1 MLYNKFMF
9 YSLKEKLTKT
19 LRNVQGKGK
28 LSERNME
35 ETLKEIR
42 VALLESDVNYQVV
55 KDFLEKVRQESIGQD
70 VLNAVEPGQLLIKI
84 VNDELIRLLGDEDN
98 EIHFAPEGL
107 TTIMIVGLQGTGKT
121 TQAAKLANLLK
132 KKGRKPML
140 VAADIIRPA
149 AIDQL
154 KTLGDQINVEVYS
167 EGTEVKVLTQV
178 ENAIAY
184 AKQKGYDVAI
194 IDTAGRLQIDEV
206 LMQELKD
213 IKDLV
218 HPEEILLTVD
228 ALTGQDIVNVANS
241 FNDLLNVTGLILT
254 KFDGDSKGGAALSVK
269 AVTGVPIKYTGVGE
283 KISDLETFHP
293 DRLAQR
299 ILGMGDVVSFVEK
312 AQEEMDMKKA
322 EEAANHLLEGKFTMD
337 DLLNSIEQSRKL
349 GPLSS
354 IMKMMPGMSDMAN
367 AINDSDADNE
377 LKRIK
382 AIIQSMTPE
391 EREDP
396 SIMRSSHKR
405 RIAKGS
411 GTKVEDVNK
420 LCNQYDKMKKLF
432 KNMSSMKS
440 LFKF

>member
-1 MLYNKFMF
+1 MF
-9 YSLKEKLTKT
+9 DSLQEKLTKT

-42 VALLESDVNYQVV
+42 IALLESDVNYKVV

-70 VLNAVEPGQLLIKI
+70 VLNSVEPGQLLVKI
-84 VNDELIRLLGDEDN
+84 VHDQIIELLGDEDN
-98 EIHFAPEGL
+98 SLNFNDKGL
-107 TTIMIVGLQGTGKT
+107 TKIMIVGLQGTGKT

-132 KKGRKPML
+132 KQGKKPML
-140 VAADIIRPA
+140 LAADIIRPA
-149 AIDQL
+149 AIEQL
-154 KTLGDQINVEVYS
+154 KTLGKQIDGEVYS
-167 EGTEVKVLTQV
+167 DGTDVDVLSQV
-178 ENAIAY
+178 ANGVDY
-184 AKQKGYDVAI
+184 AQKKNYDVVL
-194 IDTAGRLQIDEV
+194 IDTAGRLQIDET
-206 LMQELKD
+206 LMKELKD
-213 IKDLV
+213 IKDMIE
-218 HPEEILLTVD
+218 PEEILLTVD
-228 ALTGQDIVNVANS
+228 AMTGQDIVNVANA
-241 FNDLLNVTGLILT
+241 FNDLLDVTGLILT

-269 AVTGVPIKYTGVGE
+269 AVTGVPIKFTGVGE
-283 KISDLETFHP
+283 KISDIETFHP
-293 DRLAQR
+293 ERLAQR
-299 ILGMGDVVSFVEK
+299 ILGMGDIVTFVEK

-322 EEAANHLLEGKFTMD
+322 EETANRLMEGKFTMD

-354 IMKMMPGMSDMAN
+354 IMKMMPGMADYAN
-367 AINDSDADNE
+367 AINDTQADDE

-411 GTKVEDVNK
+411 GTSVDQVNK

-432 KNMSSMKS
+432 KNMSAMKS
-440 LFKF
+440 MFGL

>member
-1 MLYNKFMF
+1 MF
-9 YSLKEKLTKT
+9 DSLQEKLTKT

-42 VALLESDVNYQVV
+42 VALLESDVNYKVV

-70 VLNAVEPGQLLIKI
+70 VLNSVEPGQLLVKI
-84 VNDELIRLLGDEDN
+84 VHDELINLLGDEDN
-98 EIHFAPEGL
+98 SLHFAESGL
-107 TTIMIVGLQGTGKT
+107 TSIMIVGLQGTGKT
-121 TQAAKLANLLK
+121 TQAAKLAALLK
-132 KKGRKPML
+132 KQGRKPIL
-140 VAADIIRPA
+140 IAADIIRPA
-149 AIDQL
+149 AIEQL
-154 KTLGDQINVEVYS
+154 QTLGKQINVEVYS
-167 EGTEVKVLTQV
+167 EGTDVKVLDQV
-178 ENAIAY
+178 EHGIAY
-184 AKQKGYDVAI
+184 AKEKGYDTAL
-194 IDTAGRLQIDEV
+194 IDTAGRLQIDEE

-213 IKDLV
+213 IKDLI

-228 ALTGQDIVNVANS
+228 AMTGQDIVNVANA
-241 FNDLLNVTGLILT
+241 FNDLLQVTGLIIT

-269 AVTGVPIKYTGVGE
+269 AVTGVPIKFTGVAE
-283 KISDLETFHP
+283 KISDLETFYP

-322 EEAANHLLEGKFTMD
+322 EEMANHLMEGKFTMD
-337 DLLNSIEQSRKL
+337 DLLGSIEQSRKL

-354 IMKMMPGMSDMAN
+354 IMKMLPGMSDMAS
-367 AINDSDADNE
+367 AINDSDADAE

-382 AIIQSMTPE
+382 AIIQSMTPA

-411 GTKVEDVNK
+411 GTRVEDVNK

-432 KNMSSMKS
+432 KNMSSLKS
-440 LFKF
+440 MFRM

>member
-1 MLYNKFMF
+1 MF
-9 YSLKEKLTKT
+9 DSLQEKLTKT

-42 VALLESDVNYQVV
+42 IALLESDVNYKVV

-70 VLNAVEPGQLLIKI
+70 VLNAVEPGQLLVKI
-84 VNDELIRLLGDEDN
+84 VHDEIISLLGDESAELNFKEND
-98 EIHFAPEGL
+98 L
-107 TTIMIVGLQGTGKT
+107 TSIMIVGLQGTGKT
-121 TQAAKLANLLK
+121 TQAAKLANFLK
-132 KKGRKPML
+132 KKGRKPIMI
-140 VAADIIRPA
+140 AADIIRPA
-149 AIDQL
+149 AIEQL
-154 KTLGDQINVEVYS
+154 ETLGKQIDVEVFS
-167 EGTEVKVLTQV
+167 MGVDVPVLKQV
-178 ENAIAY
+178 EEGIRY
-184 AKQKGYDVAI
+184 GKEKGYDTAL
-194 IDTAGRLQIDEV
+194 IDTAGRLQIDEE
-206 LMQELKD
+206 LMNELKQ
-213 IKDLV
+213 IKDLI
-218 HPEEILLTVD
+218 HPDEILLTVD
-228 ALTGQDIVNVANS
+228 AMTGQDIVNVANA
-241 FNDLLNVTGLILT
+241 FHELLDVTGLILT

-269 AVTGVPIKYTGVGE
+269 AVTGVPIKFTGTGE
-283 KISDLETFHP
+283 KISDLEMFYP

-322 EEAANHLLEGKFTMD
+322 EETAGRLMDGKFTMD

-354 IMKMMPGMSDMAN
+354 IMRTMPGMSEMAN

-377 LKRIK
+377 LRKIK
-382 AIIQSMTPE
+382 AIIQSMTPA

-411 GTKVEDVNK
+411 GTRVEDVNK

-440 LFKF
+440 MFGL

>member
-1 MLYNKFMF
+1 MYYNKNMF
-9 YSLKEKLTKT
+9 DSLQEKLTKT

-42 VALLESDVNYQVV
+42 VALLESDVNYRVV

-70 VLNAVEPGQLLIKI
+70 VLNSVEPGQLLVKI
-84 VNDELIRLLGDEDN
+84 VHDEIIRLLGEEESGINFKED
-98 EIHFAPEGL
+98 GL
-107 TTIMIVGLQGTGKT
+107 TSIMIVGLQGTGKT
-121 TQAAKLANLLK
+121 TQAAKLASLLK
-132 KKGRKPML
+132 KKGRKPLMI
-140 VAADIIRPA
+140 AADIIRPA
-149 AIDQL
+149 AIEQL
-154 KTLGDQINVEVYS
+154 KTLGDQINVEVFS
-167 EGTEVKVLTQV
+167 KGVDVDVLTQV
-178 ENAIAY
+178 KEGIAY
-184 AKQKGYDVAI
+184 AEEKGYDTVL
-194 IDTAGRLQIDEV
+194 IDTAGRLQIDEQ
-206 LMQELKD
+206 LMKELKD
-213 IKDLV
+213 IKDLI
-218 HPEEILLTVD
+218 HPDEILLTVD
-228 ALTGQDIVNVANS
+228 AMTGQDIVNVANA
-241 FNDLLNVTGLILT
+241 FNDLLEVTGLILT

-269 AVTGVPIKYTGVGE
+269 AVTGVPIKFTGTGE

-312 AQEEMDMKKA
+312 AQEEMDMKQA
-322 EEAANHLLEGKFTMD
+322 EETANRLMEGKFTMD

-354 IMKMMPGMSDMAN
+354 IMRMMPGMSDMAN
-367 AINDSDADNE
+367 AINDSAADEE

-382 AIIQSMTPE
+382 AIIQSMTPA

-411 GTKVEDVNK
+411 GTRIEDVNK

-440 LFKF
+440 LFKM